1 MELSGHIDS
10 RFSSVEPVFE
20 QVLESQSSGGASFS
34 MYVEGECVVDVWG
47 GEARAG
53 VPWSPETVSVIFSCT
68 KGLVSVLVGQL
79 VERGLCDPGR
89 PIAEYWPEF
98 ARVSERLTVREL
110 LEHRAGLSATR
121 ADLTLDQVLAGS
133 PVLDALLEQEPLWTP
148 GEGYAYHALTFG
160 HLVGELIRRISGHT
174 VGEFF
179 RNEFAAP
186 LGVDA
191 WIGIPASEEHRV
203 AELFGASDFSR
214 PRAEPGSG
222 EYWDER
228 AMTFGHAFPLDD
240 IGKPGLGFNLPS
252 VHQEELAGA
261 NGITNARGLATLW
274 SSTVAETHGV
284 RSISA
289 DTVEMMTERR
299 VEGPSVWGDPGPWWG
314 RGFGVMLATPGK
326 PESLSP
332 RSFGH
337 DGLGG
342 QAGWADPVHKAA
354 FGFVSNHLLSG
365 GTEHDRW
372 VSLAAAVRAVLEN
385 D

>member
-34 MYVEGECVVDVWG
+34 LYVEGECVVDVWG

-53 VPWSPETVSVIFSCT
+53 TPWSPETVSVIFSCT

-121 ADLTLDQVLAGS
+121 ADLTLYKVLAGS

-191 WIGIPASEEHRV
+191 WIGIPVGGSPCS
-203 AELFGASDFSR
+203 SD
-214 PRAEPGSG
+214 
-222 EYWDER
+222 
-228 AMTFGHAFPLDD
+228 
-240 IGKPGLGFNLPS
+240 
-252 VHQEELAGA
+252 
-261 NGITNARGLATLW
+261 
-274 SSTVAETHGV
+274 
-284 RSISA
+284 
-289 DTVEMMTERR
+289 
-299 VEGPSVWGDPGPWWG
+299 G
-314 RGFGVMLATPGK
+314 R
-326 PESLSP
+326 
-332 RSFGH
+332 
-337 DGLGG
+337 
-342 QAGWADPVHKAA
+342 
-354 FGFVSNHLLSG
+354 
-365 GTEHDRW
+365 
-372 VSLAAAVRAVLEN
+372 
-385 D
+385 